1 MSFGDVCMETLEFLG
16 LEVIPVMDSFAC
28 YYDSQN
34 DVIGMNIEDAISL
47 EKEWYENASQY
58 LSNAEDFSLALW
70 SLLHE
75 YGHCQD
81 TMETWKDDE
90 DAFYREIMQMMPLG
104 SYEQTMA
111 YFNLPSERVATQW
124 AANFIRENE
133 EKCRIADEI
142 LMDFIDK
149 TAIS

>member
-28 YYDSQN
+28 YYDSSN
-34 DVIGMNIEDAISL
+34 DVIGMNIEDAMCL
-47 EKEWYENASQY
+47 EEEWYENASQY
-58 LSNAEDFSLALW
+58 LPNARHFSLALW

-90 DAFYREIMQMMPLG
+90 DAFFREIMQMMPEG

-111 YFNLPSERVATQW
+111 YFNLPSESVATQW
-124 AANFIRENE
+124 AADFIRNNE
-133 EKCRIADEI
+133 EKCRIADKI

-149 TAIS
+149 TVNS